1 MSTNPTSTQSLL
13 DLSPGQHMPASVDY
27 QGLEYPGEVVLTPS
41 WDTTLGEPLQGDC
54 FFRIVFLQ
62 AYAAID
68 PQELRDARIA
78 VCVPPRSDRQR
89 EQTLEV
95 ERRVLRELR
104 ARYAV
109 PDAEQALQETQRQIY
124 ASGMV
129 VARAGLDIRTQAVF
143 QEPPT
148 GTWVSAMAQAL
159 LAWTYPRLPL
169 DSWAFPRPLSTRDAE
184 LLFRGLVQED
194 AAPEVVSA
202 VEAFGAGLGLTPT
215 QGTDGGGLQS
225 CLVFQLLQSEMTQR
239 AGSWPSVDL
248 YQRMAHVHGLPYPLV
263 SLYLL
268 AFLHSGQPPAELHL
282 QSGHSL
288 RLRRGEPYLGR
299 VVVAETVGG
308 LDFAPR
314 LDAESN
320 LVRFATPV
328 SWNTLSLYFSALEPS
343 LAPQDEVQEEA
354 STLQLMGTLKT
365 LQADVQQVERAVEQ
379 MSGALGEDVP
389 REAVGLLDW
398 FRRLSRAQA
407 PETALQTARQIF
419 GSPQGLAQAI
429 TRYRALRQVA
439 EMETL
444 LTSTVRY
451 LQEAYVPEAL
461 TGLAFQRQS
470 LQATLR
476 LSELTTTSFSAQ
488 VMQGQIAR
496 FREEYR
502 RAYAEHH
509 DAYRQEAA
517 SLLSRLREAQLEV
530 QGLER
535 LNTIDELGEH
545 VGVES
550 LERFHRLSASLTVC
564 PLLSSRLSLDRTP
577 RCGRCG
583 LVLGQRV
590 PSQEIGLVFQE
601 VESDLKEQNRRR
613 SLQVV
618 QRILHGPRDER
629 IDRFIQGVQASD
641 VSGLVNVLD
650 EHLVAF
656 LRQVLSGP

>member
-13 DLSPGQHMPASVDY
+13 DLSPGQRAPTSVDY
-27 QGLEYPGEVVLTPS
+27 QGLQYPGEVVLTPS
-41 WDTTLGEPLQGDC
+41 WDTALGEPLQGDC

-148 GTWVSAMAQAL
+148 ETWVSAMAQAL

-169 DSWAFPRPLSTRDAE
+169 DGSAFPRPLSTRDAE

-194 AAPEVVSA
+194 ATPEVVSA

-225 CLVFQLLQSEMTQR
+225 CLVSQLLQSEMTQR

-328 SWNTLSLYFSALEPS
+328 SWNTLSLYFSS
-343 LAPQDEVQEEA
+343 LAPHDEVQEEA

-461 TGLAFQRQS
+461 MGLALQRQS

-476 LSELTTTSFSAQ
+476 LSELITTSFSAQ
-488 VMQGQIAR
+488 ALQGQIAR
-496 FREEYR
+496 FREEYHR
-502 RAYAEHH
+502 EYVKHH

-530 QGLER
+530 QGLEQ
-535 LNTIDELGEH
+535 LNTIDELGEP

-550 LERFHRLSASLTVC
+550 LERFHRLSASITVC
-564 PLLSSRLSLDRTP
+564 PLPPSRLSLDRTP
-577 RCGRCG
+577 RCRRCG
-583 LVLGQRV
+583 LVLGHQV
-590 PSQEIGLVFQE
+590 ASQEIGLVVQE
-601 VESDLKEQNRRR
+601 VERGLKEQNRRL

-629 IDRFIQGVQASD
+629 IDRFIQVVQASD

>member
-1 MSTNPTSTQSLL
+1 MSMNPTSTQSLL
-13 DLSPGQHMPASVDY
+13 DLSPGQRVPTSVDY
-27 QGLEYPGEVVLTPS
+27 QSLEYPGEVVLTPS
-41 WDTTLGEPLQGDC
+41 WDTALGEPLQGDC

-109 PDAEQALQETQRQIY
+109 PDAEQALQETQRQFY

-148 GTWVSAMAQAL
+148 ETWVSAMAQAL

-169 DSWAFPRPLSTRDAE
+169 DGSAFPRPLSTRDAE

-194 AAPEVVSA
+194 ATPEVVSA
-202 VEAFGAGLGLTPT
+202 VETFGAGLGLTPA
-215 QGTDGGGLQS
+215 QGPDGGDLQS
-225 CLVFQLLQSEMTQR
+225 CPVFQLLQSEMTQR
-239 AGSWPSVDL
+239 AGSWPSADL

-268 AFLHSGQPPAELHL
+268 AFLHSGQPPVELHL
-282 QSGHSL
+282 RSGHNL
-288 RLRRGEPYLGR
+288 QLRRGGPYQGR

-314 LDAESN
+314 LDVESQ
-320 LVRFATPV
+320 LIRFATPV

-343 LAPQDEVQEEA
+343 LTPQEEEEA
-354 STLQLMGTLKT
+354 ATLQLMETLKT

-379 MSGALGEDVP
+379 MSGALGEDAP
-389 REAVGLLDW
+389 REAAELLDW

-407 PETALQTARQIF
+407 PETALQTARQLF

-439 EMETL
+439 ELEAL

-451 LQEAYVPEAL
+451 LQEAYVPEDLRNLAL
-461 TGLAFQRQS
+461 QRQS

-476 LSELTTTSFSAQ
+476 LSELITTSFSAQ
-488 VMQGQIAR
+488 VLQGQIAR
-496 FREEYR
+496 FREEYH
-502 RAYAEHH
+502 RAYVKHH

-530 QGLER
+530 QGLEQ
-535 LNTIDELGEH
+535 LNTVDELGEP

-550 LERFHRLSASLTVC
+550 LERFHRLSASIAVC
-564 PLLSSRLSLDRTP
+564 PLPSDQLSLGRTP
-577 RCGRCG
+577 RCRHCG
-583 LVLGQRV
+583 LVLGQQV
-590 PSQEIGLVFQE
+590 PSQDIDLVVQE
-601 VESDLKEQNRRR
+601 VESGLKEQNRRL

-629 IDRFIQGVQASD
+629 IDRFIQVVQASD